1 MAFFLADFLSAKRDA
16 VIAEW
21 VKRLKTEVGHQ
32 YARRPRQELIGTV
45 SEAYDAN
52 RRVLLDD
59 DFGDI
64 DRFIEKI
71 AGMRL
76 ETGFLLSDIQ
86 MAFELF
92 RTIITPLLAA
102 ETGVAEFLDVTTK
115 INRCLTYSL
124 HRFSDL
130 FQSMHQARIIE
141 HNEQLKAEV
150 QARTADLKESEQKY
164 KILVEEI
171 NDGYFVVQNERVVF
185 ANPAFCHMHG
195 YKTVEV
201 NGKCFYDFIDPL
213 DRDEVIRIYDQGLKN
228 RGVGRTFEYR
238 RLTKRGHSY
247 PTEILAK
254 TTTYNNQ
261 LSSIGICRDITERV
275 TMEQK
280 VRENERM
287 AYIGQIAT
295 SLSHEIRNPL
305 SSVQMNLQILKKNP
319 QIKGNDQRRIDISVR
334 EVKRL
339 ENTLKELLDFAK
351 PLQFQFR
358 RESLNRIIQSSV
370 ELLEMKF
377 KEQNITVS
385 AAFDPLL
392 PSVHAD
398 RKKLG
403 QAIINLLLNAL
414 EASPKGRHI
423 RVSTHFLYK
432 NDHLVQTVIADD
444 GCGLPADHLNDIFK
458 PFFTTKNKGTGLGL
472 SNVWRIAEAH
482 QGWVEA
488 ENGNPRGAVF
498 KLYLPA
504 YRN

>member
-1 MAFFLADFLSAKRDA
+1 MAFSITDFLHAKRTA
-16 VIAEW
+16 VITTWAA
-21 VKRLKTEVGHQ
+21 RLKTEVGHQ
-32 YARRPRQELIGTV
+32 YARRPHKEIVATV

-52 RRVLLDD
+52 ARVLIENNFDD
-59 DFGDI
+59 I
-64 DRFIEKI
+64 NRFIEKI
-71 AGMRL
+71 ASMRL

-86 MAFELF
+86 MAFELY
-92 RTIITPLLAA
+92 RSILPPMLAT
-102 ETGVAEFLDVTTK
+102 ETNVAEFFDITTRL
-115 INRCLTYSL
+115 NRCMTHTL

-130 FQSMHQARIIE
+130 FQSMHQTKILA
-141 HNEQLKAEV
+141 HNKQLTAEV
-150 QARTADLKESEQKY
+150 RTRTAALKESEQKY

-171 NDGYFVVQNERVVF
+171 NDGYFVVQDKRVVF

-195 YKTVEV
+195 YKPVEV
-201 NGKCFYDFIDPL
+201 PGKKFYDFIDP
-213 DRDEVIRIYDQGLKN
+213 DSRAEVTRIYDHGLKK
-228 RGVGRTFEYR
+228 RGIGRTFEYL

-254 TTTYNNQ
+254 TTTYNEK

-275 TMEQK
+275 MMEQK

-319 QIKGNDQRRIDISVR
+319 QIQGNDQRRIDISVR

-339 ENTLKELLDFAK
+339 EHILKELLDFAK
-351 PLQFQFR
+351 PIQFNFR
-358 RESLNRIIQSSV
+358 RESLNRIIASSI

-377 KEQNITVS
+377 KEQNVTVT
-385 AAFDPLL
+385 AAYDPLL

-414 EASPKGRHI
+414 EASPADRHI
-423 RVSTHFLYK
+423 NVSTHFLFK

-444 GCGLPADHLNDIFK
+444 GSGLPQAHQNDIFK
-458 PFFTTKNKGTGLGL
+458 PFFTTKTKGTGLGL

-482 QGWVEA
+482 QGWIEA
-488 ENGNPRGAVF
+488 ENRNPRGAVF

-504 YRN
+504 YRK